1 MIKVRRLNS
10 HEQQDTDVSTKT
22 GKANKPTT
30 SKRLHSAVEADSQE
44 DEQPPITD
52 SCDVIRRKNTT
63 FLNGGSMKVTKF
75 LRTIKVNS
83 NSHGRFMKFKGPYSG
98 DNNQTCQAAFHFSRS
113 ASRAVLDVQRKES
126 RRPTRAKSSMYQ
138 RFTSTVRKTTRCPSS
153 TCAMKSAAKL
163 QRNYARLISRKQ
175 ASCEK

>member
-1 MIKVRRLNS
+1 MHENEKLIKVRRLNS

-63 FLNGGSMKVTKF
+63 FLNSGGMKVTKF

-83 NSHGRFMKFKGPYSG
+83 NSYGRFMKFKGPYSG
-98 DNNQTCQAAFHFSRS
+98 DNN
-113 ASRAVLDVQRKES
+113 
-126 RRPTRAKSSMYQ
+126 
-138 RFTSTVRKTTRCPSS
+138 
-153 TCAMKSAAKL
+153 
-163 QRNYARLISRKQ
+163 
-175 ASCEK
+175 